1 MILYPAIDLLDQRVV
16 RLHKG
21 EFDAVTDYGDDPIA
35 VARSFRDAGAE
46 WVHVVDLAGAR
57 DGQRNQT
64 DIIRQICDTGIK
76 VQTGGGVRSKA
87 GVEALLERD
96 VSRVIVGSMAV
107 IQPDKVADWI
117 RIYGSEH
124 ICLALDV
131 RKEGGIY
138 KPAIKG
144 WLEGSGRGLDAVLA
158 GYDAVTLRHC
168 LVTDIN
174 RDGDLSGPNL
184 DLYDDL
190 VVRYPKIDWQASGGI
205 SSLDDIRAVK
215 QLGMAGAIS
224 GKAIYEGR
232 FTLVEALSCSQNG

>member
-1 MILYPAIDLLDQRVV
+1 MILYPAIDLLNQRVV

-35 VARSFRDAGAE
+35 VAKGFAQAGAD
-46 WVHVVDLAGAR
+46 WVHVVDLSGAR
-57 DGQRNQT
+57 DGQRNQS
-64 DIIRQICDTGIK
+64 DIIGKICATGIR
-76 VQTGGGVRSKA
+76 VQTGGGVRSKVD
-87 GVEALLERD
+87 VEALLGLGVARI
-96 VSRVIVGSMAV
+96 IVGSMAV
-107 IQPDKVADWI
+107 IQPDQVSDWI
-117 RIYGSEH
+117 RTFGPER

-131 RKEGGIY
+131 REEDGIY

-144 WLEGSGRGLDAVLA
+144 WSEGSGRGLDGVLA
-158 GYDAVTLRHC
+158 GFDAVVMRHC

-184 DLYDDL
+184 DLYADL
-190 VVRYPKIDWQASGGI
+190 VARYPKIEWQASGGI

-215 QLGMAGAIS
+215 KLGMAGAIS

-232 FTLVEALSCSQNG
+232 FSLEEALACSQSG